1 MMDEIRFYGTV
12 FLRRLP
18 WFLIVATVISGL
30 AGAVAMTL
38 PPAYVS
44 QMRLVVESPQI
55 PEELARS
62 TVRTPA
68 LEQLQIIEQRLLTRA
83 NLLDIARRLEV
94 LPDLADMNP
103 DEIVSAMRARTS
115 IRTTSGRDAAT
126 LTRVSFEAPNP
137 AKAAAVLNEY
147 LTLIQEA
154 DAEFRRGR
162 AGETLDFFV
171 QEVSRLGDELD
182 SQSAQILV
190 FKQENAGALPDTL
203 DFRLSQRSAFQERM
217 LLVDRDIT
225 RLRNQRDRLMQLYEV
240 TGNATGGLA
249 PASTPQS
256 AAEVQLRQ
264 LESELSAAL
273 AVFSE
278 ENFKVKLLRSQ
289 IENLE
294 AQIAA
299 EQDARA
305 SEATAESDAIADGTL
320 SSEPTLLEIQ
330 LAEIDGEI
338 DLLSEQRD
346 SLQIQIDKLEDSIGR
361 TPEVSIAL
369 DELERTY
376 EIIDTQYNAAEQRLA
391 SAQTGDLIETRSRGQ
406 RISVIEQPNI
416 PSVPTKPN
424 RVRIA
429 AAGGVL
435 GIAAGL
441 GLILLLEFL
450 NGAVRRPEDLE
461 RRFGI
466 SPFVTIPYI
475 RSRKQVIVQRS
486 LKILFA
492 LIILVGIPAI
502 IYAVH
507 IYYLPIDLLAE
518 RVMNKLGVR
527 F

>member
-1 MMDEIRFYGTV
+1 MMDEFRFYLSV

-30 AGAVAMTL
+30 AAAMAMTL

-55 PEELARS
+55 PEELAQS

-94 LPDLADMNP
+94 LPDLDQMNP
-103 DEIVSAMRARTS
+103 DEIVSAMRARTA
-115 IRTTSGRDAAT
+115 IRTTSGRNAAT

-137 AKAAAVLNEY
+137 AKAAGVLNEY

-162 AGETLDFFV
+162 AGETLDFFA
-171 QEVSRLGDELD
+171 QEVARLGNELD
-182 SQSAQILV
+182 SKSAEILV
-190 FKQENAGALPDTL
+190 FKQENSGALPDTL
-203 DFRLSQRSAFQERM
+203 DFRLSQRSAFQERL

-240 TGNATGGLA
+240 TGTAGA
-249 PASTPQS
+249 PAGAPQS
-256 AAEVQLRQ
+256 AAEAQLQQ

-299 EQDARA
+299 EQGLRA
-305 SEATAESDAIADGTL
+305 AAADEGEATEAGAEPS
-320 SSEPTLLEIQ
+320 LLEIQ

-338 DLLSEQRD
+338 EILIEQRLV
-346 SLQIQIDKLEDSIGR
+346 LQAEIDRLEASIGR

-369 DELERTY
+369 DELERAYQIT
-376 EIIDTQYNAAEQRLA
+376 ETQYNAAEERLA
-391 SAQTGDLIETRSRGQ
+391 RAQTGDLIESRSRGQ
-406 RISVIEQPNI
+406 RISVIEQPNV
-416 PSVPTKPN
+416 PSEPTKPN

-441 GLILLLEFL
+441 ALVLLLELL

-461 RRFGI
+461 ARFGI

-475 RSRKQVIVQRS
+475 RTRKQVFWQRS
-486 LKILFA
+486 VKILFA
-492 LIILVGIPAI
+492 LSILVGIPAI

-507 IYYLPIDLLAE
+507 IYYLPIDLLAD
-518 RVMNKLGVR
+518 RVMNRLGVR